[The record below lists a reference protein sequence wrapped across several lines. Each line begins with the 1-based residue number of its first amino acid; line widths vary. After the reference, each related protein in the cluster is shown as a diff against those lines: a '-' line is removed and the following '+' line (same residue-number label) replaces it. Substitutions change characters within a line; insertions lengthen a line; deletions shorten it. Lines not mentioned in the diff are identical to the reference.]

1 MPVKISIITPTYNEE
16 DNVET
21 CYTTIRDIFD
31 TDLKQYELEYI
42 FTDNCSTDGTARELR
57 RLAEQDPRVKLIFNS
72 RNYGVLRSNFN
83 ALTRATG
90 DAVLVALLSNVPAP
104 TELLPEFV
112 DKWRQ
117 GFEVV
122 YGIRQ

>member
-42 FTDNCSTDGTARELR
+42 FTDNCSTDGTARQLR
-57 RLAEQDPRVKLIFNS
+57 RLAEQDPRAQAFYR
-72 RNYGVLRSNFN
+72 RNGVLPDGARKVGIFGS
-83 ALTRATG
+83 
-90 DAVLVALLSNVPAP
+90 DSI
-104 TELLPEFV
+104 TE
-112 DKWRQ
+112 
-117 GFEVV
+117 
-122 YGIRQ
+122 IRMVR